1 MNFYFTKSESIELL
15 NNAKKSSADSQ
26 LEDYSLRRQIRF
38 WEKNLHL
45 LHKIVQEVP
54 IRLHRFVCEDQQH
67 AKTIVNA
74 KLVSFALSLEG
85 IEYSYM
91 EELDKPHVFEYQPKG
106 CKVRFLCFDED
117 ELLALSPFHLFIL
130 LMMLLQVTKTQLSNL
145 GRGNKR
151 FYLFRLMCERLPK
164 KYEPGVADSPAWFI

>member
-1 MNFYFTKSESIELL
+1 MNFYFTKIESRKLL
-15 NNAKKSSADSQ
+15 NSAKTASADSR

-45 LHKIVQEVP
+45 LHKAAEEVP
-54 IRLHRFVCEDQQH
+54 TTLHRFVCEDRQR

-91 EELDKPHVFEYQPKG
+91 EELNKPHVFEYQPEG

-130 LMMLLQVTKTQLSNL
+130 LMMLLQVTKTQLFNL
-145 GRGNKR
+145 GRGNER
-151 FYLFRLMCERLPK
+151 FYLFRLMSERLPK
-164 KYEPGVADSPAWFI
+164 KYEPGVANSPVWFL